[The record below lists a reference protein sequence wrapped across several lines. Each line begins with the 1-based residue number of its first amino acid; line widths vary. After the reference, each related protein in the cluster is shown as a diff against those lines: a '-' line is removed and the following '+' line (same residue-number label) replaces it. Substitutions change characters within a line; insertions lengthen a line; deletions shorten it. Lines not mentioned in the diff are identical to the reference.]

1 LEPAFATTQ
10 LIGNGGFEGASVT
23 PPWTLSGSGVEIIN
37 STGAYDGAQYLSM
50 GNANGNGTA
59 QTVYQ
64 TVTLPTNL
72 IGATLSF
79 AYEILSSNPSGD
91 DTFTVYIT
99 SSLGVPLIDLGSVSS
114 ASTTTGWALATT
126 NFISTTTSGAISAYA
141 GQTVNVEFYVTTDPN
156 YGYLTQFNVDDV
168 SLIAATTADIP
179 VNDNFSNAIVLPTAG
194 ITNTV
199 NTLYATKE
207 PGEPNHAGNAGGHS
221 LWWTWTA
228 PSLGTVTIG
237 TGGSAFTTLLGVYTG
252 SSVSALTVVTNSDGL
267 NRANGFASLTFAVA
281 PGTQY
286 YIALDGYNGEAGN
299 AAFAFRFS
307 EDVTAPA
314 VVIQSPKAGTSV
326 TTPTITLKGTASD
339 NVAVASVYYRLINA
353 SGTNAW
359 QLATGTTVWSAS
371 LTGLIPGANTV
382 QVEAYDT
389 STNVSKMVSVAVNYV
404 IPIPLTLAIVG
415 QGTVAGAT
423 NGQLLNLG
431 FAYKLTAKPA
441 AGFAFKN
448 WSGGV
453 ATNSATASFVMASN
467 LSLTA
472 SFVDVAKPTLS
483 ITTPTPGQRWSNSVL
498 TVSGKAKDNVAVAV
512 VWLQLNGGAWIN
524 TVNTS
529 NAFATWN
536 AAVPVTPG
544 PNTIKAFASDAA
556 GNNSATNT
564 INFNYVQ
571 SAILVVGTNGFGK
584 LSPNYNNALLAIGN
598 SYTIT
603 ATAGAGYLFSNWVS
617 NVGGVLTNGP
627 TLKFVMESNLIFTVN
642 FVRNP
647 FPATAGTYNGLFY
660 NPNDTA
666 PASSGFFTAQVQN
679 TGAFTAKFE
688 QAGKTYPVSGQF
700 SLTGGWS
707 VPSLKAWDNNAISL
721 QLNLTGENT
730 LTGNLSNATWSA
742 QLFANRAVFS
752 KTNPAPQQ
760 GSYTLVLPGDN
771 SANGSGTVTVDV
783 SGNVKFSGT
792 LGDGTKVTESAIE
805 SEQGQWPVYV
815 SLYSGAGMVFGW
827 LQFTNQPPQNVGGM
841 LDWIRPGSFTNEI
854 PVVGSPYSLPKGGS
868 VLDLSNGYI
877 VFSGGGLLQ
886 SITNQ
891 FTLGANNVVKGS
903 DGLKLTLTTSSG
915 LFQGTATNASGKT
928 ISFSG
933 AVLQNQTDGFGQF
946 QNAGQIGNLYL
957 APQ

>member
-1 LEPAFATTQ
+1 MRRKISTVVTLLFWLALLEPASATTQ

-50 GNANGNGTA
+50 GNANGNGSA

-79 AYEILSSNPSGD
+79 AYEILSTDQNGD
-91 DTFTVYIT
+91 DYFTVYIT
-99 SSLGVPLIDLGSVSS
+99 SSLGVPLIDLGSISS
-114 ASTTTGWALATT
+114 ATSFGWSVVAT
-126 NFISTTTSGAISAYA
+126 NFISVTTSGAISTYA

-194 ITNTV
+194 ITNAV

-286 YIALDGYNGEAGN
+286 YIALDGYNGEAGS

-307 EDVTAPA
+307 NDITPPA
-314 VVIQSPKAGTSV
+314 VVIQSPKSAAEVTS
-326 TTPTITLKGTASD
+326 PTITVKGTASD

-359 QLATGTTVWSAS
+359 QLATGTTAWSAS
-371 LTGLIPGANTV
+371 VTALIPGANTV

-389 STNVSKMVSVAVNYV
+389 STNVSKVVSVMVNYV
-404 IPIPLTLAIVG
+404 IPIPLTLTIIG

-453 ATNSATASFVMASN
+453 ATNSATASFVMVSN

-472 SFVDVAKPTLS
+472 TFVDIAKPTLS

-498 TVSGKAKDNVAVAV
+498 TVSGKAKDNVGVAA
-512 VWLQLNGGAWIN
+512 VWLQLNGGDWIN

-529 NAFATWN
+529 NVFATWN

-556 GNNSATNT
+556 GNNSATNSV
-564 INFNYVQ
+564 NFNYVQ
-571 SAILVVGTNGFGK
+571 SATLTVTTNGSGK

-617 NVGGVLTNGP
+617 NIGGVLTNGP
-627 TLKFVMESNLIFTVN
+627 TLKFVMESNLVFTAN

-647 FPATAGTYNGLFY
+647 FTATAGTYNGLFY

-666 PASSGFFTAQVQN
+666 PASSGFFTTQVQN
-679 TGAFTAKFE
+679 TGAFTAKFQ
-688 QAGKTYPVSGQF
+688 QAGKTYSVSSQF

-707 VPSLKAWDNNAISL
+707 IPSLKSWENTAISL
-721 QLNLTGENT
+721 QLTLTGENT

-742 QLFANRAVFS
+742 QSFANRAVFS
-752 KTNPAPQQ
+752 ESNPAPQQ
-760 GSYTLVLPGDN
+760 GSYTLVLPGTN
-771 SANGSGTVTVDV
+771 SADGFGSVAVDV
-783 SGNVKFSGT
+783 SGNVTFGGT
-792 LGDGTKVTESAIE
+792 LGDGTKVTDSAIE
-805 SEQGQWPVYV
+805 SGQGQWPVYV
-815 SLYSGAGMVFGW
+815 SLYSGAGMLLGW
-827 LQFTNQPPQNVGGM
+827 LEFTNEHPQDIGGM
-841 LDWIRPGSFTNEI
+841 LDWVKPGSFTNEI
-854 PVVGSPYSLPKGGS
+854 QVAGSK
-868 VLDLSNGYI
+868 N
-877 VFSGGGLLQ
+877 
-886 SITNQ
+886 
-891 FTLGANNVVKGS
+891 
-903 DGLKLTLTTSSG
+903 
-915 LFQGTATNASGKT
+915 
-928 ISFSG
+928 
-933 AVLQNQTDGFGQF
+933 
-946 QNAGQIGNLYL
+946 
-957 APQ
+957 